1 MNSKLLGS
9 ILLTTGTSIG
19 AGMLALPIAT
29 APLGF
34 GGALVLLVVAWFAMT
49 MAALLILE
57 VNLSLPDRSHLI
69 SMAGATIGVFGQM
82 LTWVL
87 YLLLLYSL
95 LCAYIAGGSDLFHRL
110 LEMSHI
116 VLPDMV
122 TTLLFTAL
130 FGSIVYQGIHLVD
143 RANRLLMFIKLGSY
157 LLIVL
162 MLMPAISIEK
172 LGLSYL
178 NHANY
183 STAVM
188 VTVTSFG
195 YATLIPS
202 LRIYFAGNVRNLK
215 LSILIGSAIPLI
227 CYIFWDAVVMGIIP
241 FKGGAGLATIMQS
254 THSTS
259 DLMQA
264 LNATTTQ
271 GSVIFFVKLFTS
283 ICMVTSFLGVALCL
297 ADFLADGFQM
307 EKTGWRNVF
316 IHGVTFLPP
325 VLIVLFFPDVFI
337 QALAYAGLDCVLLL
351 MLLPAWM
358 AWGRRYW
365 RHLNQGGY
373 QVWGGKG
380 LLVGLIA
387 LSLGLVALYLRQ
399 P

>member
-49 MAALLILE
+49 MAALLMLE

-82 LTWVL
+82 LTWAL

-110 LEMSHI
+110 LEISHI
-116 VLPDMV
+116 ILPDTV
-122 TTLLFTAL
+122 TTLLFTLL
-130 FGSIVYQGIHLVD
+130 FGSIVYQGIHVVD
-143 RANRLLMFIKLGSY
+143 QANRWLMFVKLGSY

-162 MLMPAISIEK
+162 MLIPAISIEK
-172 LGLSYL
+172 LELSYL
-178 NHANY
+178 NHANF

-202 LRIYFAGNVRNLK
+202 LRIYFAGDVRNLK
-215 LSILIGSAIPLI
+215 LSILIGSAIPLL
-227 CYIFWDAVVMGIIP
+227 CYIFWDAIVMGIIP
-241 FKGGAGLATIMQS
+241 FKGGTGLETIMQS
-254 THSTS
+254 AHSTS

-264 LNATTTQ
+264 LNAATTR

-297 ADFLADGFQM
+297 VDFLADGLQM
-307 EKTGWRNVF
+307 EKTGWRHLF
-316 IHGVTFLPP
+316 IHAVTFLPP
-325 VLIVLFFPDVFI
+325 VLIVLFFPNVFI

-358 AWGRRYW
+358 AWGRRYR
-365 RHLNQGGY
+365 RHFNQGGY

-380 LLVGLIA
+380 LLIGLIT
-387 LSLGLVALYLRQ
+387 LSLGLVALYLR
-399 P
+399 